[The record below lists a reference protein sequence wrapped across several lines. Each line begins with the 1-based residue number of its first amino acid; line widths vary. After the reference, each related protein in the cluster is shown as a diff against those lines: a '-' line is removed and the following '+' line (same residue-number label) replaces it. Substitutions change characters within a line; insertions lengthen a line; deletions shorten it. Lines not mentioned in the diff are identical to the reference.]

1 MGSTL
6 RPALANLFM
15 GFHVNKK
22 NKTKQN
28 IVKNQFHFCDVLLCR
43 RFVDNIICLFN
54 LEQHA
59 DEFIKFL
66 NSQHPNIVFT
76 CEKQKDDK
84 LAFLDVLLIKTFVL
98 AFTEK

>member
-1 MGSTL
+1 MFYFAVDLSII
-6 RPALANLFM
+6 LF
-15 GFHVNKK
+15 V
-22 NKTKQN
+22 
-28 IVKNQFHFCDVLLCR
+28 
-43 RFVDNIICLFN
+43 ICLFN
-54 LEQHA
+54 SEQHA

-84 LAFLDVLLIKTFVL
+84 LAFLDVLLIKTFVQ